1 MPDSKNVIKSNDIMK
16 STASLKAGLI
26 SILKSS
32 ASPNKILERIQ
43 KLLLLKKC
51 ILLNQILLK
60 LSKERKNTAIPP
72 KRDTD
77 FLCIVCG
84 EFLKFLLHL
93 VEMVLLI
100 KINAKPMQKD
110 NGKMSI
116 I

>member
-1 MPDSKNVIKSNDIMK
+1 MK

-32 ASPNKILERIQ
+32 ASPNKNTGEDTKIAS
-43 KLLLLKKC
+43 LKKAYS
-51 ILLNQILLK
+51 
-60 LSKERKNTAIPP
+60 SKSDIVEIIKREKNTAMPP